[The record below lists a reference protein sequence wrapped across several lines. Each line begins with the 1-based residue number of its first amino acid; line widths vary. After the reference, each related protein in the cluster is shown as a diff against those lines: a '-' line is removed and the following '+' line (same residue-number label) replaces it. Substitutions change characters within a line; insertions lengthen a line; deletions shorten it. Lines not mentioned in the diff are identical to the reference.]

1 MAELPHLQLRNTY
14 TGIHKPK
21 KGMGA
26 GKSQKTLNN
35 EKNRGNHGQ
44 KLQTR
49 LGNLEGFWKD
59 NLIQRKEDGFP
70 DLPESEII
78 PILLQLDPDFNIE
91 SLKGL
96 GIEIVLEEEDG
107 FVVGATA
114 INFVSLKEKIDAL
127 IQERGKFKD
136 QVAKLW
142 EIEEGIQWRLE
153 HILSEELSQRWAI
166 ITDDEILLLDVAIAC
181 YTKKPSMPLRNYETE
196 DEYQIR
202 VAKWNEKINFSNT
215 KKPVRKDET
224 EEKYQIRLGNWK
236 KKIQA
241 ANEKRGDIELER
253 QDLFEKF
260 IREYGGENLSGFI
273 DNNDSFC
280 CQIQLSGK
288 AMKDLALNY
297 QYLFYLSE
305 SEQIE
310 SFEQTE
316 IENNLQDDSSL
327 HLIAPLLNAPKVC
340 VIDSGIQESHRLLD
354 LAIDVLSSKSYV
366 LDDNSTA
373 DYVSNGGHGTKVAGA
388 ILYPK
393 SIPKSGIYNLPC
405 WIQNARVLN
414 KNNVLDRNNS
424 YLPKLMEDII
434 SDFLPTKIYNLS
446 IASRSPCR
454 LKHMTSWAA
463 SIDKLTYENDV
474 LFIVATGNLS
484 KEVVKN
490 HLDSSRQ
497 YPNFL
502 LEKSSRIS
510 NPSQSSFAL
519 TVGSVSLEEYKTV
532 DEHSFGE
539 SDSPSAFTKSGPGL
553 WGMIKPDV
561 VEYGGDFVVQKMGSI
576 HLVKSTDASSVELV
590 QSTLG
595 GKKGIGKDIGTS
607 FATPK
612 VSHIAA
618 ILQGILPN
626 DSTLLYR
633 ALIAQSARLPK
644 KYFQNP
650 TSENIKLYGY
660 GIPDINRATGNTEN
674 RITFIASDFIS
685 PKQAKLYSVNI
696 PKSIRSA
703 GDNYDILIEFTL
715 SYKANPRRT
724 RMKTKSYLSTW
735 VDWGSSKIGQS
746 FEQFKIKVIKD
757 LESGNDLVNDNENQD
772 TIHWKIRERS
782 DYGKVNDFKRQD
794 STLQKDW
801 YILKSNQL
809 PEELSFA
816 IIGHKGWEEDLSK
829 TVPFAISVSIEALEN
844 SIPIYEAIRIENEVE
859 IQIQT

>member
-14 TGIHKPK
+14 TGTHKPK

-35 EKNRGNHGQ
+35 EKNRGSHGQ
-44 KLQTR
+44 KLQIR
-49 LGNLEGFWKD
+49 LGNLEGFWKY

-70 DLPESEII
+70 DLPESEVI
-78 PILLQLDPDFNIE
+78 PILLQLDPDFDIE

-96 GIEIVLEEEDG
+96 GIEIILEEEDG

-114 INFVSLKEKIDAL
+114 INFVSLKERIDAL
-127 IQERGKFKD
+127 IQERGKFKN

-153 HILSEELSQRWAI
+153 HILSEELSQKWASI
-166 ITDDEILLLDVAIAC
+166 ADDEMLILDVAIAC
-181 YTKKPSMPLRNYETE
+181 YVKKSPMPIL
-196 DEYQIR
+196 
-202 VAKWNEKINFSNT
+202 K
-215 KKPVRKDET
+215 KDEIDERFQNRLKNWREKT
-224 EEKYQIRLGNWK
+224 NLTNEERG
-236 KKIQA
+236 KI
-241 ANEKRGDIELER
+241 EDER
-253 QDLFEKF
+253 QDLFDKF
-260 IREYGGENLSGFI
+260 IRKYGGENLSGFI

-280 CQIQLSGK
+280 CQIHISGR

-310 SFEQTE
+310 SFEQNE
-316 IENNLQDDSSL
+316 IENNLQDESSL
-327 HLIAPLLNAPKVC
+327 QLIAPLLNAPKVC
-340 VIDSGIQESHRLLD
+340 VIDSGIQENHRLLD
-354 LAIDVLSSKSYV
+354 LAVDVLSSKSYV
-366 LDDNSTA
+366 LNDNSTA

-414 KNNVLDRNNS
+414 RDNVLDRKNS

-484 KEVVKN
+484 REAVKN
-490 HLDSSRQ
+490 HLDTSRQ
-497 YPNFL
+497 YPDFL

-519 TVGSVSLEEYKTV
+519 TVGSVSLKEYKTV
-532 DEHSFGE
+532 DDHSFGE
-539 SDSPSAFTKSGPGL
+539 NDSPSAFTKSGPGL

-561 VEYGGDFVVQKMGSI
+561 VEYGGNLVVQKIGNV
-576 HLVKSTDASSVELV
+576 HLIKSKDETSVELV

-595 GKKGIGKDIGTS
+595 GKKKAIGKDIGTS

-612 VSHIAA
+612 VSNIAA

-626 DSTLLYR
+626 DNALLYR

-660 GIPDINRATGNTEN
+660 GIPDVNRATGNTEN
-674 RITFIASDFIS
+674 RITFIASDFIA

-735 VDWGSSKIGQS
+735 VDWSSSKIGQS

-757 LESGNDLVNDNENQD
+757 LESGNDIVNDNENQD

-782 DYGKVNDFKRQD
+782 DYGKIKDFKRQD

-801 YILKSNQL
+801 CILKSNQL

-816 IIGHKGWEEDLSK
+816 IIGHKGWEVDLSK
-829 TVPFAISVSIEALEN
+829 AVPFAISVSIEALEN
-844 SIPIYEAIRIENEVE
+844 SIPIYEAIRVENDIKV
-859 IQIQT
+859 QIAI

>member
-14 TGIHKPK
+14 TGTHKPT
-21 KGMGA
+21 KGMGP

-35 EKNRGNHGQ
+35 EKNRGSHGQ

-96 GIEIVLEEEDG
+96 GIEIVLEEENG

-127 IQERGKFKD
+127 IQERGRSKN

-153 HILSEELSQRWAI
+153 HILSEELSQRWDNIA
-166 ITDDEILLLDVAIAC
+166 DDEILILDVAVAC
-181 YTKKPSMPLRNYETE
+181 YVKKSPMPIL
-196 DEYQIR
+196 
-202 VAKWNEKINFSNT
+202 K
-215 KKPVRKDET
+215 KDET
-224 EEKYQIRLGNWK
+224 NEKYQSRLK
-236 KKIQA
+236 KWSKNIQLS
-241 ANEKRGDIELER
+241 NEKRGDIELER
-253 QDLFEKF
+253 QDLFDKF
-260 IREYGGENLSGFI
+260 IIAYGGKNLLGGFV

-280 CQIQLSGK
+280 CQVQLSGR

-305 SEQIE
+305 SELIE
-310 SFEQTE
+310 SFEQNE
-316 IENNLQDDSSL
+316 IENNLQDDSYL
-327 HLIAPLLNAPKVC
+327 QLIAPLLNAPKVC

-366 LDDNSTA
+366 PSDNSTA

-393 SIPKSGIYNLPC
+393 SIPTSGIYNLPC

-484 KEVVKN
+484 KETVKY

-519 TVGSVSLEEYKTV
+519 TVGSVSLEEYKTA

-539 SDSPSAFTKSGPGL
+539 NDSPSAFTKSGPGL

-576 HLVKSTDASSVELV
+576 HLVKSTDASSIELV

-595 GKKGIGKDIGTS
+595 GKKGVGKDIGTS

-626 DSTLLYR
+626 DNALLYR
-633 ALIAQSARLPK
+633 ALIAQSARLPE

-660 GIPDINRATGNTEN
+660 GIPDVNRATGNTEN
-674 RITFIASDFIS
+674 RITFIASDFIA

-735 VDWGSSKIGQS
+735 VDWSSSKIGQS
-746 FEQFKIKVIKD
+746 FEQFKIQVIKD
-757 LESGNDLVNDNENQD
+757 LESGNDIINGNESQE
-772 TIHWKIRERS
+772 TIQWEIRERS
-782 DYGKVNDFKRQD
+782 DWGKIKDFKRQD

-801 YILKSNQL
+801 CILQSNQL

-844 SIPIYEAIRIENEVE
+844 SIPIYEAIRIENEIE

>member
-14 TGIHKPK
+14 TGTHKPT
-21 KGMGA
+21 KGMGP

-35 EKNRGNHGQ
+35 EKNRGSHGQ

-96 GIEIVLEEEDG
+96 GIEIVLEEENG

-127 IQERGKFKD
+127 IQERGRSKN

-153 HILSEELSQRWAI
+153 HILSEELSQRWDKIA
-166 ITDDEILLLDVAIAC
+166 DDEILILDVAVAC
-181 YTKKPSMPLRNYETE
+181 YVKKSPMPIL
-196 DEYQIR
+196 
-202 VAKWNEKINFSNT
+202 
-215 KKPVRKDET
+215 KKNET
-224 EEKYQIRLGNWK
+224 EEKFQNKLKNWREK
-236 KKIQA
+236 
-241 ANEKRGDIELER
+241 ANFIDEKRGDIELVR

-260 IREYGGENLSGFI
+260 IREYGGENRSGFI

-327 HLIAPLLNAPKVC
+327 QLIAPLLNAPKVC

-354 LAIDVLSSKSYV
+354 LAIDVSSSKSYV
-366 LDDNSTA
+366 SSDNSTA

-393 SIPKSGIYNLPC
+393 SIPTSGIYNLPC

-484 KEVVKN
+484 KETVKY

-519 TVGSVSLEEYKTV
+519 TVGSVSLEEYKTA

-539 SDSPSAFTKSGPGL
+539 NDSPSAFTKSGPGL

-576 HLVKSTDASSVELV
+576 HLVKSTDASSIELV

-595 GKKGIGKDIGTS
+595 GKKGVGKDIGTS

-626 DSTLLYR
+626 DNALLYR
-633 ALIAQSARLPK
+633 ALIAQSARLPE

-660 GIPDINRATGNTEN
+660 GIPDVNRATGNTEN
-674 RITFIASDFIS
+674 RITFIASDFIA

-735 VDWGSSKIGQS
+735 VDWSSSKIGQS
-746 FEQFKIKVIKD
+746 FEQFKIQVIKD
-757 LESGNDLVNDNENQD
+757 LESGDDIINGNESQE
-772 TIHWKIRERS
+772 TIQWEIRERS
-782 DYGKVNDFKRQD
+782 DWGKIKDFKRQD

-801 YILKSNQL
+801 CILQSNQL

-844 SIPIYEAIRIENEVE
+844 SIPIYEAIRIENEIE

>member
-14 TGIHKPK
+14 TGTHKPK
-21 KGMGA
+21 NGGGGA
-26 GKSQKTLNN
+26 EKSPITFGNLG
-35 EKNRGNHGQ
+35 NRSGHGQ

-78 PILLQLDPDFNIE
+78 PILLQLDPNFDIE

-114 INFVSLKEKIDAL
+114 INFVSLKERIDAL
-127 IQERGKFKD
+127 IQERGKYKD

-142 EIEEGIQWRLE
+142 EIEEGIQWRLK
-153 HILSEELSQRWAI
+153 HILSEELSKKWDN
-166 ITDDEILLLDVAIAC
+166 ITDSEVLVLDVAVAC
-181 YTKKPSMPLRNYETE
+181 YVKKSPMPVLKKEETDVVFQNRLERWRNKNALE
-196 DEYQIR
+196 
-202 VAKWNEKINFSNT
+202 
-215 KKPVRKDET
+215 
-224 EEKYQIRLGNWK
+224 
-236 KKIQA
+236 
-241 ANEKRGDIELER
+241 NEKRSEIEDER
-253 QDLFEKF
+253 QDLFDKF
-260 IREYGGENLSGFI
+260 IRGYGGENLSGFI

-280 CQIQLSGK
+280 CQVQLSGR

-310 SFEQTE
+310 SIEPNE
-316 IENNLQDDSSL
+316 IESNLQEESSL
-327 HLIAPLLNAPKVC
+327 QLIAPLSNAPRVC
-340 VIDSGIQESHRLLD
+340 VIDSGIQENHRLLD
-354 LAIDVLSSKSYV
+354 LAIDVSSSKSYV
-366 LDDNSTA
+366 PNDNSTA

-393 SIPKSGIYNLPC
+393 SIPKSGIYNLSC

-414 KNNVLDRNNS
+414 KNNVLDRRNS

-463 SIDKLTYENDV
+463 SIDKLTYENDI

-484 KEVVKN
+484 KEAVKN
-490 HLDSSRQ
+490 HLGSSRQ
-497 YPNFL
+497 YPDFL

-519 TVGSVSLEEYKTV
+519 TVGSVSLEEYKTA

-539 SDSPSAFTKSGPGL
+539 KDSSSAFTKSGPGL

-561 VEYGGDFVVQKMGSI
+561 VEYGGDFVVQHI
-576 HLVKSTDASSVELV
+576 VNTHLIKTKKETSVEVV
-590 QSTLG
+590 QSTING
-595 GKKGIGKDIGTS
+595 HKSVGNDIGTS

-618 ILQGILPN
+618 ILQSILPKDN
-626 DSTLLYR
+626 ALLYR

-650 TSENIKLYGY
+650 TAENIRLYGY
-660 GIPDINRATGNTEN
+660 GIPNVNRATGNTDS
-674 RITFIASDFIS
+674 RITFIASDFIA
-685 PKQAKLYSVNI
+685 PKQAKLYSITI
-696 PKSIRSA
+696 PESIRNA
-703 GDNYDILIEFTL
+703 GDNYDILVEFTL

-735 VDWGSSKIGQS
+735 VDWVSSKIGQS
-746 FEQFKIKVIKD
+746 FEQFKTQIIKD
-757 LESGNDLVNDNENQD
+757 LESGDDIINNEEGQD
-772 TIHWKIRERS
+772 TINWVIRERT
-782 DYGKVNDFKRQD
+782 DWGRIKEFKRQD

-801 YILKSNQL
+801 CILKSNQL

-816 IIGHKGWEEDLSK
+816 IIGHKGWEVDLSK

-844 SIPIYEAIRIENEVE
+844 SISIYESIKIENEIGVP
-859 IQIQT
+859 IQIET

>member
-14 TGIHKPK
+14 TGTHKPK
-21 KGMGA
+21 NGGGGA
-26 GKSQKTLNN
+26 KKSPITLGNLV
-35 EKNRGNHGQ
+35 NRLGHGQ

-59 NLIQRKEDGFP
+59 NLRQRKEDGFP
-70 DLPESEII
+70 DLPESEVV
-78 PILLQLDPDFNIE
+78 PILLELDPNFDIE
-91 SLKGL
+91 SLKSL
-96 GIEIVLEEEDG
+96 GIEIVLEEENG

-127 IQERGKFKD
+127 IQERGQSKD
-136 QVAKLW
+136 QLAKLW
-142 EIEEGIQWRLE
+142 EIEVGIQWRLE
-153 HILSEELSQRWAI
+153 HILSEELSQRWSSIA
-166 ITDDEILLLDVAIAC
+166 DDEILILDVAIAC
-181 YTKKPSMPLRNYETE
+181 YVKKSPMPVL
-196 DEYQIR
+196 
-202 VAKWNEKINFSNT
+202 
-215 KKPVRKDET
+215 KKRET
-224 EEKYQIRLGNWK
+224 EEKYQIRLENWRK
-236 KKIQA
+236 KTQA
-241 ANEKRGDIELER
+241 TNEKRGDIELER

-260 IREYGGENLSGFI
+260 IRDYGGENLSGFI

-280 CQIQLSGK
+280 CQIQLSAK

-310 SFEQTE
+310 SFEPND
-316 IENNLQDDSSL
+316 IENNLQDDTSL
-327 HLIAPLLNAPKVC
+327 QLIAPLSNAPKVC

-354 LAIDVLSSKSYV
+354 LAIDVSSSKSYV
-366 LDDNSTA
+366 LSDNSTA

-388 ILYPK
+388 ILYPR
-393 SIPKSGIYNLPC
+393 SIPTSGIYSLPC

-414 KNNVLDRNNS
+414 KNNVLDRRNT

-446 IASRSPCR
+446 IASKSPCR

-474 LFIVATGNLS
+474 LFIVATGNLG
-484 KEVVKN
+484 KGVVKN

-519 TVGSVSLEEYKTV
+519 TVGSVSLEEYKTI

-539 SDSPSAFTKSGPGL
+539 NDDPSAFTKSGPGL

-561 VEYGGDFVVQKMGSI
+561 VEYGGDFVLQKIANI
-576 HLVKSTDASSVELV
+576 HFVKSTDDSSVELV
-590 QSTLG
+590 QSTLRG
-595 GKKGIGKDIGTS
+595 NKSIGKDIGTS

-612 VSHIAA
+612 VTHIAA
-618 ILQGILPN
+618 MLQSVLPN
-626 DSTLLYR
+626 DDALLYR

-650 TSENIKLYGY
+650 TSDNIRLYGY
-660 GIPDINRATGNTEN
+660 GIPDVNRATGNTDN
-674 RITFIASDFIS
+674 RITFIASDHIA

-696 PKSIRSA
+696 PESIRKA

-735 VDWGSSKIGQS
+735 VDWVSSKNGQS
-746 FEQFKIKVIKD
+746 FEQFKVQVIKD
-757 LESGNDLVNDNENQD
+757 LESGNDLINVQENQD
-772 TIHWKIRERS
+772 TIHWAIRERS
-782 DYGKVNDFKRQD
+782 DYGKIKDFKRQD

-801 YILKSNQL
+801 CILKSNQL

-816 IIGHKGWEEDLSK
+816 IIGHKGWEVDLSQ
-829 TVPFAISVSIEALEN
+829 TVPFAISISIEALEN
-844 SIPIYEAIRIENEVE
+844 SIAIYEKIKVENEVQ
-859 IQIQT
+859 IQIEI

>member
-14 TGIHKPK
+14 TGTYKSK

-35 EKNRGNHGQ
+35 ERNRGSHGL
-44 KLQTR
+44 KLETR

-59 NLIQRKEDGFP
+59 NLIQREEDGFP

-91 SLKGL
+91 SLNGL
-96 GIEIVLEEEDG
+96 GIEIVLEEDG

-127 IQERGKFKD
+127 IQERGKFKN

-153 HILSEELSQRWAI
+153 HILSEELSQRWGNIA
-166 ITDDEILLLDVAIAC
+166 DDEILILDVAVAC
-181 YTKKPSMPLRNYETE
+181 YVKKSPMPIL
-196 DEYQIR
+196 
-202 VAKWNEKINFSNT
+202 K
-215 KKPVRKDET
+215 KDET
-224 EEKYQIRLGNWK
+224 EEKYQNRLK
-236 KKIQA
+236 KWTENIQI
-241 ANEKRGDIELER
+241 ANEKRSEIEDER
-253 QDLFEKF
+253 QDSFDKF
-260 IREYGGENLSGFI
+260 ISAYGGENLSGFI

-310 SFEQTE
+310 SFEQNE
-316 IENNLQDDSSL
+316 IGNNLQDDSSL
-327 HLIAPLLNAPKVC
+327 QLISPLSNAPKVC
-340 VIDSGIQESHRLLD
+340 VIDSGIQENHRLLD

-366 LDDNSTA
+366 PNDSSTA

-388 ILYPK
+388 VLYPK
-393 SIPKSGIYNLPC
+393 SIPTSGIYNLPC

-414 KNNVLDRNNS
+414 KNNVLDRRNS

-463 SIDKLTYENDV
+463 SIDKITYENDV

-484 KEVVKN
+484 KEAVKN
-490 HLDSSRQ
+490 HLGSSRQ
-497 YPNFL
+497 YPDFL

-539 SDSPSAFTKSGPGL
+539 NDSPSAFTKSGPGL

-561 VEYGGDFVVQKMGSI
+561 VEYGGNLVVQKIGNV
-576 HLVKSTDASSVELV
+576 HLIKSKDETSVELV

-595 GKKGIGKDIGTS
+595 GKKAIGKDIGTS

-626 DSTLLYR
+626 DNALLYR

-650 TSENIKLYGY
+650 TSENIRLYGY
-660 GIPDINRATGNTEN
+660 GIPDVNRATGNTEN
-674 RITFIASDFIS
+674 RITFIASDFIA

-696 PKSIRSA
+696 PESIRNA

-746 FEQFKIKVIKD
+746 FEQFKTQIIKD
-757 LESGNDLVNDNENQD
+757 LESGDDIINSEEGQD
-772 TIHWKIRERS
+772 TIHWVIRERS
-782 DYGKVNDFKRQD
+782 DWGRIKDFKRQD

-801 YILKSNQL
+801 CKLKSNQL

-816 IIGHKGWEEDLSK
+816 IIGHKGWEVDLSK

-844 SIPIYEAIRIENEVE
+844 SISIYESIKIGNEIEVP
-859 IQIQT
+859 IQIEI

>member
-14 TGIHKPK
+14 TGTHKPT
-21 KGMGA
+21 KGMGP

-35 EKNRGNHGQ
+35 EKNRGSHGQ

-49 LGNLEGFWKD
+49 LGNLEGFWKY

-70 DLPESEII
+70 DLPESEVI
-78 PILLQLDPDFNIE
+78 PILLQLDPDFDIE

-96 GIEIVLEEEDG
+96 GIEIILEEEDG

-114 INFVSLKEKIDAL
+114 INFVSLKERIDAL
-127 IQERGKFKD
+127 IQERGKFKN

-153 HILSEELSQRWAI
+153 HILSEELSQKWASI
-166 ITDDEILLLDVAIAC
+166 ADDEMLILDVAIAC
-181 YTKKPSMPLRNYETE
+181 YVKKSPMPIL
-196 DEYQIR
+196 
-202 VAKWNEKINFSNT
+202 K
-215 KKPVRKDET
+215 KDEIDERFQNRLKNWREKT
-224 EEKYQIRLGNWK
+224 NLTNEERG
-236 KKIQA
+236 KI
-241 ANEKRGDIELER
+241 EDER
-253 QDLFEKF
+253 QDLFDKF
-260 IREYGGENLSGFI
+260 IRKYGGENLSGFI

-280 CQIQLSGK
+280 CQIHISGR

-310 SFEQTE
+310 SFEQNE
-316 IENNLQDDSSL
+316 IENNLQDESSL
-327 HLIAPLLNAPKVC
+327 QLIAPLLNAPKVC
-340 VIDSGIQESHRLLD
+340 VIDSGIQENHRLLD
-354 LAIDVLSSKSYV
+354 LAVDVLSSKSYV
-366 LDDNSTA
+366 LNDNSTA

-414 KNNVLDRNNS
+414 RDNVLDRKNS

-484 KEVVKN
+484 REAVKN
-490 HLDSSRQ
+490 HLDTSRQ
-497 YPNFL
+497 YPDFL

-519 TVGSVSLEEYKTV
+519 TVGSVSLKEYKTV
-532 DEHSFGE
+532 DDHSFGE
-539 SDSPSAFTKSGPGL
+539 NDSPSAFTKSGPGL

-561 VEYGGDFVVQKMGSI
+561 VEYGGNLVVQKIGNV
-576 HLVKSTDASSVELV
+576 HLIKSKDETSVELV

-595 GKKGIGKDIGTS
+595 GKKKAIGKDIGTS

-612 VSHIAA
+612 VSNIAA

-626 DSTLLYR
+626 DNALLYR

-660 GIPDINRATGNTEN
+660 GIPDVNRATGNTEN
-674 RITFIASDFIS
+674 RITFIASDFIA

-735 VDWGSSKIGQS
+735 VDWSSSKIGQS

-757 LESGNDLVNDNENQD
+757 LESGNDIVNDNENQD

-782 DYGKVNDFKRQD
+782 DYGKIKDFKRQD

-801 YILKSNQL
+801 CILKSNQL

-816 IIGHKGWEEDLSK
+816 IIGHKGWEVDLSK
-829 TVPFAISVSIEALEN
+829 AVPFAISVSIEALEN
-844 SIPIYEAIRIENEVE
+844 SIPIYEAIRIENEIE

>member
-1 MAELPHLQLRNTY
+1 MAELPHLQLRNSY
-14 TGIHKPK
+14 TGTYKPK

-35 EKNRGNHGQ
+35 ERNRGSHGL
-44 KLQTR
+44 KLETR
-49 LGNLEGFWKD
+49 LGNLEGFWKN
-59 NLIQRKEDGFP
+59 NLTQRMENGFP

-107 FVVGATA
+107 FVVGATV

-127 IQERGKFKD
+127 IQERGKFKN

-153 HILSEELSQRWAI
+153 HILSEELSQRWDNI
-166 ITDDEILLLDVAIAC
+166 VDDEMLILDVAVAC
-181 YTKKPSMPLRNYETE
+181 YVKKSPMPIL
-196 DEYQIR
+196 
-202 VAKWNEKINFSNT
+202 K
-215 KKPVRKDET
+215 KDET
-224 EEKYQIRLGNWK
+224 EEKYQNRLK
-236 KKIQA
+236 KWTENIQI
-241 ANEKRGDIELER
+241 ANEERSDIELER
-253 QDLFEKF
+253 QDLFDKF
-260 IREYGGENLSGFI
+260 IRAYGGENLSGFI

-310 SFEQTE
+310 SFEQNE
-316 IENNLQDDSSL
+316 IEINLQNDSSL
-327 HLIAPLLNAPKVC
+327 QLIAPLSNAPKVC
-340 VIDSGIQESHRLLD
+340 VIDSGIQENHRLLD

-366 LDDNSTA
+366 PNDSSTA

-388 ILYPK
+388 VLYPK
-393 SIPKSGIYNLPC
+393 SIPTSGIYNLPC

-414 KNNVLDRNNS
+414 KNNVLDRRNS

-463 SIDKLTYENDV
+463 TIDKLTYENDV

-484 KEVVKN
+484 KEAVKN
-490 HLDSSRQ
+490 HLGSSRQ
-497 YPNFL
+497 YPDFL

-532 DEHSFGE
+532 DEYSFGE
-539 SDSPSAFTKSGPGL
+539 KDSPSAFTKSGPGL

-561 VEYGGDFVVQKMGSI
+561 VEYGGDFVIQKIANI
-576 HLVKSTDASSVELV
+576 HLVKSTNASSIELV
-590 QSTLG
+590 QSTMG
-595 GKKGIGKDIGTS
+595 GNKSIGKDIGTS

-618 ILQGILPN
+618 LLQSILPN
-626 DSTLLYR
+626 DNALLYI

-650 TSENIKLYGY
+650 TSENIRLYGY
-660 GIPDINRATGNTEN
+660 GIPNVNRATGNTDS
-674 RITFIASDFIS
+674 RITFIASDFIA

-696 PKSIRSA
+696 PESIRNA
-703 GDNYDILIEFTL
+703 GDNYDILIEFIL

-746 FEQFKIKVIKD
+746 FEQFKTQIIKD
-757 LESGNDLVNDNENQD
+757 LESGDDIINNEDGQD
-772 TIHWKIRERS
+772 TIHWVIRERS
-782 DYGKVNDFKRQD
+782 DWGRIKDFKRQD

-801 YILKSNQL
+801 CILKSNQL
-809 PEELSFA
+809 PKELSFA
-816 IIGHKGWEEDLSK
+816 IIGHKGWEVDLSK

-844 SIPIYEAIRIENEVE
+844 SISIYESIKIENEIEVP
-859 IQIQT
+859 IQIEI

>member
-1 MAELPHLQLRNTY
+1 MSELPHLQLRNTY
-14 TGIHKPK
+14 TGTHKPK

-26 GKSQKTLNN
+26 SKSQTTTNN
-35 EKNRGNHGQ
+35 EKNRGSHGV
-44 KLQTR
+44 KLDTR

-59 NLIQRKEDGFP
+59 NLIQRKQDGFP
-70 DLPESEII
+70 DLPESEIV
-78 PILLQLDPDFNIE
+78 PILVQLDPNFDIE

-107 FVVGATA
+107 FIVGATA
-114 INFVSLKEKIDAL
+114 INFVSLKERIDAL
-127 IQERGKFKD
+127 INERGKFKN

-153 HILSEELSQRWAI
+153 HILSEELSQRWDNI
-166 ITDDEILLLDVAIAC
+166 EDDEMLILDVAVAC
-181 YTKKPSMPLRNYETE
+181 YVKKSPMPIL
-196 DEYQIR
+196 
-202 VAKWNEKINFSNT
+202 K
-215 KKPVRKDET
+215 KDET
-224 EEKYQIRLGNWK
+224 EEKFRNRFKNWEE
-236 KKIQA
+236 KIQL
-241 ANEKRGDIELER
+241 ANEKRGDLELER
-253 QDLFEKF
+253 QDLFDRF
-260 IREYGGENLSGFI
+260 IRAYGGEKLSEFI

-310 SFEQTE
+310 SFEQNE
-316 IENNLQDDSSL
+316 IENNIQDDSSL
-327 HLIAPLLNAPKVC
+327 QLIAPLSNAPKVC

-354 LAIDVLSSKSYV
+354 LAIDVSLSKSYV
-366 LDDNSTA
+366 LNDDSKA

-393 SIPKSGIYNLPC
+393 SIPTSGIYNLPC

-414 KNNVLDRNNS
+414 KNNELDRRNS

-454 LKHMTSWAA
+454 LRHMTSWAA

-474 LFIVATGNLS
+474 LFIVATGNLR
-484 KEVVKN
+484 KDVVKY

-539 SDSPSAFTKSGPGL
+539 KDSPSAFTKSGPGL

-561 VEYGGDFVVQKMGSI
+561 VEYGGDFVVQKI
-576 HLVKSTDASSVELV
+576 VNVHLVKSKDEASIEVV

-595 GKKGIGKDIGTS
+595 GNKSIGKDIGTS

-618 ILQGILPN
+618 ILQSILPN
-626 DSTLLYR
+626 DSALLYR

-650 TSENIKLYGY
+650 TSENIRLYGY
-660 GIPDINRATGNTEN
+660 GIPDVNRATGNTDN
-674 RITFIASDFIS
+674 RITFIASDYIA

-696 PKSIRSA
+696 PENIRNA

-735 VDWGSSKIGQS
+735 VDWVSSKIGQS
-746 FEQFKIKVIKD
+746 FEQFKVQVIKD
-757 LESGNDLVNDNENQD
+757 LESGDDIINGTESQD
-772 TIHWKIRERS
+772 TIHWAIRERS
-782 DYGKVNDFKRQD
+782 DYGKIKDFKRQD
-794 STLQKDW
+794 GTLQKDW
-801 YILKSNQL
+801 CILKSNQL
-809 PEELSFA
+809 PKELSFA
-816 IIGHKGWEEDLSK
+816 IIGHKGWEVDLSK
-829 TVPFAISVSIEALEN
+829 DVPFAISVSIEALEN
-844 SIPIYEAIRIENEVE
+844 SISIYEKIKVENEVQ
-859 IQIQT
+859 IQIEI

>member
-1 MAELPHLQLRNTY
+1 MEGFPHLQLRNTY
-14 TGIHKPK
+14 TGTHKPK
-21 KGMGA
+21 NGGGGA
-26 GKSQKTLNN
+26 EKSPITLGNIG
-35 EKNRGNHGQ
+35 NRLGHGQ

-78 PILLQLDPDFNIE
+78 PILLQLDPNFDIE

-96 GIEIVLEEEDG
+96 GIEVVLEEEDG

-114 INFVSLKEKIDAL
+114 INFVSLKERIDAL
-127 IQERGKFKD
+127 IQERGKFKN

-142 EIEEGIQWRLE
+142 EIEDGIQWRLE
-153 HILSEELSQRWAI
+153 HILSEELSKKWDNI
-166 ITDDEILLLDVAIAC
+166 DDNELLVLDVAIAC
-181 YTKKPSMPLRNYETE
+181 YVKKSPMPVQKKEETE
-196 DEYQIR
+196 VVFQNRLE
-202 VAKWNEKINFSNT
+202 KWR
-215 KKPVRKDET
+215 KKN
-224 EEKYQIRLGNWK
+224 IL
-236 KKIQA
+236 
-241 ANEKRGDIELER
+241 ANEQRSDIELER
-253 QDLFEKF
+253 QDLFDRF
-260 IREYGGENLSGFI
+260 IKAYGGQNLSGYI

-310 SFEQTE
+310 SFEQNE
-316 IENNLQDDSSL
+316 IENNLPDNSSL
-327 HLIAPLLNAPKVC
+327 QLIAPLSNAPKVC

-354 LAIDVLSSKSYV
+354 LAIDIASSKSYV
-366 LDDNSTA
+366 PNDNSTA
-373 DYVSNGGHGTKVAGA
+373 DYVPNGGHGTKVAGV

-414 KNNVLDRNNS
+414 KNNELNRRNS

-454 LKHMTSWAA
+454 IKHMTSWAA

-474 LFIVATGNLS
+474 LFIIATGNLS
-484 KEVVKN
+484 KEVVKS
-490 HLDSSRQ
+490 HLNLLSQ
-497 YPNFL
+497 YPDFL

-519 TVGSVSLEEYKTV
+519 TVGSVCLEEYKTV
-532 DEHSFGE
+532 DENSFGE
-539 SDSPSAFTKSGPGL
+539 KESPSAFTKSGLGL

-561 VEYGGDFVVQKMGSI
+561 VEYGGDFVVQHIVNTHLIKTKKETSI
-576 HLVKSTDASSVELV
+576 EVV
-590 QSTLG
+590 QSTING
-595 GKKGIGKDIGTS
+595 HKSIGNDIGTS

-618 ILQGILPN
+618 ILQSILPK
-626 DSTLLYR
+626 DSALLYR
-633 ALIAQSARLPK
+633 NLIVQSARLPK
-644 KYFQNP
+644 ELFKNP
-650 TSENIKLYGY
+650 TLNNLRLYGY
-660 GIPDINRATGNTEN
+660 GIPDVNRATGNTEN
-674 RITFIASDFIS
+674 RITFISSDKIA

-696 PKSIRSA
+696 PDDIRNA

-715 SYKANPRRT
+715 SFKANPRRT
-724 RMKTKSYLSTW
+724 RMKTKSYLSSW
-735 VDWGSSKIGQS
+735 LEWSSSKLGQS
-746 FEQFKIKVIKD
+746 FEQFKEEVIKD
-757 LESGNDLVNDNENQD
+757 LELGNDLDNKIDNGD
-772 TIHWKIRERS
+772 TIQWKIRERS
-782 DYGKVNDFKRQD
+782 DWGSVKGVKRQD

-801 YILKSNQL
+801 CILKSNQL
-809 PEELSFA
+809 PKELSFV
-816 IIGHKGWEEDLSK
+816 IVGHKGWEVDLSK
-829 TVPFAISVSIEALEN
+829 TIPFSISVSIEALEN
-844 SIPIYEAIRIENEVE
+844 TISIYERIRIENEIEV
-859 IQIQT
+859 QITT